1 MNWGDIMAHRKLDG
15 MNRKAAAANFALLD
29 GVEDYESYII
39 FNYLA
44 LKKELLRIK
53 KELEY
58 GTNI

>member
-39 FNYLA
+39 SNNLGKNFLA
-44 LKKELLRIK
+44 VV
-53 KELEY
+53 
-58 GTNI
+58 